1 MIQAYTNC
9 IIDKG
14 IRIYKSSTL
23 GQATGCSTPGPS
35 LPIEGV
41 DQPDWNVDVSERLVG
56 KDDVIPGGRY
66 SLMTLR
72 KYLAYIVFR

>member
-72 KYLAYIVFR
+72 KYLAHIVFR